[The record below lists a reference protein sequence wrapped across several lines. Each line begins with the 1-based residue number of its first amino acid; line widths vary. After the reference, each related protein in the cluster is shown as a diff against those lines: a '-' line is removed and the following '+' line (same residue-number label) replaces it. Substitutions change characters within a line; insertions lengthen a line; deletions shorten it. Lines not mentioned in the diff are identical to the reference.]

1 LELLVDAVQLPIGF
15 LHSNEQGWTALQPYH
30 LGSFKASKPSD
41 NLSQI
46 DQSNNLDAAKQPSQ
60 PTQPTQPTFQVVDAV
75 SSRVAVEIRR
85 FLHSILLNDW
95 LFCQR
100 ERFHGDRAET
110 GSPSMMLNEFNYNE
124 FNDDNDA

>member
-1 LELLVDAVQLPIGF
+1 MLSCRNCTVRDAREDFPGSFRLTFALGLGPNHLSYLELLVEHAVQLPIGF

-75 SSRVAVEIRR
+75 SS
-85 FLHSILLNDW
+85 
-95 LFCQR
+95 
-100 ERFHGDRAET
+100 
-110 GSPSMMLNEFNYNE
+110 
-124 FNDDNDA
+124 